1 MKDDAMTAPGSES
14 NFEKRQ
20 SLTHVGSLVEE
31 WVNRTNQSDPLDIYE
46 ELLMTIWNRIMPT
59 LGRVTVI
66 AIVERS
72 LVVTTRRYPQI
83 RYVRLQNHGVEFS
96 ELRQHVDEMSQELLH
111 ESLRELV
118 TNLIYILAMLTGDI
132 LVRQLIRELE
142 GDRGNDR

>member
-1 MKDDAMTAPGSES
+1 MTAPGSEP
-14 NFEKRQ
+14 NFGKRQ

-31 WVNRTNQSDPLDIYE
+31 WVSRTNQSDPLDIYE

-66 AIVERS
+66 AIVERA

-83 RYVRLQNHGVEFS
+83 RYVRLQNHGIEFS
-96 ELRQHVDEMSQELLH
+96 ELRQHADETSHELLH